1 MQHAVFAK
9 GSKQVMDA
17 FGTDYLKSSFR
28 NYMKRHKGY
37 KALNKQ
43 VQFSDANGTDFIE
56 NKVTGIMYF
65 NLYKCPRF
73 AR

>member
-9 GSKQVMDA
+9 GPKEFMDA
-17 FGTDYLKSSFR
+17 YGTRFLNSTFKH
-28 NYMKRHKGY
+28 YMKRHKGY

-43 VQFSDANGTDFIE
+43 VQLGNE
-56 NKVTGIMYF
+56 TGIMYF